1 MKNLFKFLD
10 WKDITIGLNI
20 WQPAVCKKPK
30 ETTTWFISLALKLVL
45 AYLRSIFVALLE
57 HDSPYNSLLTS
68 LVEFVRELL
77 AIRGRD
83 GFCKHV
89 VEESVI
95 NEAGVKMWVE
105 DRLSKP

>member
-1 MKNLFKFLD
+1 MLKFLD

-30 ETTTWFISLALKLVL
+30 ETTTWLKSLALKLFL

-57 HDSPYNSLLTS
+57 HDSSYNSLLAS

-89 VEESVI
+89 VEESVV

-105 DRLSKP
+105 DGLSKP